1 MLASCSEL
9 AQNKYL
15 ACHNAALK
23 VLFWEML
30 IELQLSDT
38 VRPWYSPVVPKPNY
52 ETPEAQAYWDIPARF
67 IGHEKKRFL
76 AVKMSCPLTENR
88 ERNKK
93 RRPPGMAHSAG
104 NSSIRQYNIMIDV
117 ID

>member
-1 MLASCSEL
+1 MLC
-9 AQNKYL
+9 
-15 ACHNAALK
+15 ACTGHNVALK

-30 IELQLSDT
+30 IGLQLSDT
-38 VRPWYSPVVPKPNY
+38 VRPLYSPVVPKPNY
-52 ETPEAQAYWDIPARF
+52 ETPEAQAYWDISARF

-76 AVKMSCPLTENR
+76 VVEMSCPLTENR

-93 RRPPGMAHSAG
+93 RRPPDMAHSAG
-104 NSSIRQYNIMIDV
+104 NSSIRQYNIMIYV